1 MCHSLMLYYLEFI
14 SKHHRSKI
22 SSGLY
27 IYVSWITVHW
37 KGRKLLFALLQLLLY
52 LASKSQFLCNL
63 EKKNNPSDSIHCLLK
78 YIHVWFMMDASD
90 ETIRLSVST
99 AEKYLLTFS
108 FILNLYR
115 DFDPVHW
122 LVSCFS
128 FFFFP
133 PEVEIGGEEAKTEE
147 KNGVKYH
154 LGLLKNMQIFLE
166 IWKSY
171 ERKVLYLEFR

>member
-128 FFFFP
+128 FFFSP
-133 PEVEIGGEEAKTEE
+133 WSGDRRRRS
-147 KNGVKYH
+147 KNWGKEWGKVSSRAVKKYANIPGD
-154 LGLLKNMQIFLE
+154 L
-166 IWKSY
+166 
-171 ERKVLYLEFR
+171 KVLWKKSSVSRI

>member
-1 MCHSLMLYYLEFI
+1 MLYYLEFI

-128 FFFFP
+128 FFFFFP
-133 PEVEIGGEEAKTEE
+133 WSGDRRRRS
-147 KNGVKYH
+147 KNWGKEWGKVSSRAVKKYANIPGD
-154 LGLLKNMQIFLE
+154 L
-166 IWKSY
+166 
-171 ERKVLYLEFR
+171 KVLWKKSSVSRI